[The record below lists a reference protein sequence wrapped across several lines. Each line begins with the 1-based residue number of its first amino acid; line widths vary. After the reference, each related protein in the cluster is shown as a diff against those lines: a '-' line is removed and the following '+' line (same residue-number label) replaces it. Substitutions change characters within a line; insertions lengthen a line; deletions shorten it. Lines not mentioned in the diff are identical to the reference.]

1 MDQNRASSREPLL
14 TPDSREG
21 GRGETWAGTLYA
33 LDAFLYPAEQGFK
46 ESFKA
51 YYTGYGAGLVSFTF
65 LGNYIL

>member
-1 MDQNRASSREPLL
+1 MDQNRASMRASSREPLL

-46 ESFKA
+46 ASFKA
-51 YYTGYGAGLVSFTF
+51 YYRIAIRIRTAVF
-65 LGNYIL
+65 